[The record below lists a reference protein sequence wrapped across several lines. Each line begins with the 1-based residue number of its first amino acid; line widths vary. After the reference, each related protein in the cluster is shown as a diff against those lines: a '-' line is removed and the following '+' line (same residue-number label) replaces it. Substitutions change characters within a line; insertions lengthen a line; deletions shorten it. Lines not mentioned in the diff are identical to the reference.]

1 MRIFLYILLAV
12 QFVTQ
17 QKGVMLLEDAAFMW
31 THFGEHKAENP
42 DMGWLDFVSLHYSDS
57 EHAATD
63 SQHQKLPF
71 QHAHILQFSILSPLP
86 QEPLAAFEPFWGS
99 PASEK
104 LPLFDEAGY
113 NLMLAHGIFQPPKA

>member
-1 MRIFLYILLAV
+1 MRIFLYILLAI

-31 THFGEHKAENP
+31 THFGEHKDENP
-42 DMGWLDFVSLHYSDS
+42 EISWFDFVSLHYSDS

-71 QHAHILQFSILSPLP
+71 QHEHILQFSILSPLP
-86 QEPLAAFEPFWGS
+86 QEPFVAFELYLGS
-99 PASEK
+99 PVSEK
-104 LPLFDEAGY
+104 LPLFDETGY
-113 NLMLAHGIFQPPKA
+113 KFMRAHGIFQPPKA